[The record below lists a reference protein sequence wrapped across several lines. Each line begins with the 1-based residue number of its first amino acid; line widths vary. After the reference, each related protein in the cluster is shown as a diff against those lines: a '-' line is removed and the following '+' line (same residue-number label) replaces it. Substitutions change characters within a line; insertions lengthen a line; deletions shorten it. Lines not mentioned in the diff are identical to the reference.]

1 MLVLTRKLN
10 QEILIGDNV
19 KITVLKVKGNTVRL
33 GIEAPREVRIVRGE
47 LPIEDGN
54 PKQESPTEEDIQAN
68 ITVVFSDHVEHTSAT
83 TTDPESGLSI
93 LKHSSPVLTFK
104 YSDRVPPALSENRLR
119 QIAEQL
125 KDNRNNAK

>member
-47 LPIEDGN
+47 LPV
-54 PKQESPTEEDIQAN
+54 ESEPTLETTKEEVQAN
-68 ITVVFSDHVEHTSAT
+68 ITVMFSDHVDHDSAT
-83 TTDPESGLSI
+83 ATNPETALSSFEQ
-93 LKHSSPVLTFK
+93 SSPMLTVK
-104 YSDRVPPALSENRLR
+104 YRDRIPPALGQNRLR
-119 QIAEQL
+119 QIADQL
-125 KDNRNNAK
+125 KDNQNEIT

>member
-10 QEILIGDNV
+10 QEILIGENV

-47 LPIEDGN
+47 LPVEQTDMKLETSSEDV
-54 PKQESPTEEDIQAN
+54 QAN
-68 ITVVFSDHVEHTSAT
+68 ITVVFSDHVEHASAA
-83 TTDPESGLSI
+83 TTDPETGMCAVEQ
-93 LKHSSPVLTFK
+93 SSPMLTVKYRDRIPPVLG
-104 YSDRVPPALSENRLR
+104 ENRLR

-125 KDNRNNAK
+125 KDNQNNIS